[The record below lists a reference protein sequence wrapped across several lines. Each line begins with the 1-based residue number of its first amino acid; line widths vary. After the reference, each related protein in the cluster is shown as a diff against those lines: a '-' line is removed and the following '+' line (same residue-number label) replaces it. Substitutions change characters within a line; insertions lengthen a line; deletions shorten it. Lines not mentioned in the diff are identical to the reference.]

1 LPAAMSCQSGLV
13 ANRLDLPMT
22 DENQEAWWRR
32 TQALAVA
39 TLGGAAIVGLF
50 LLVFSPLLDRL
61 TPFSLPLGYFL
72 VAEGLPLG
80 LVLLLFWFANRQD
93 ETDRR
98 HNLGEE

>member
-1 LPAAMSCQSGLV
+1 MA
-13 ANRLDLPMT
+13 

-39 TLGGAAIVGLF
+39 TLGGGAIVGFF
-50 LLVFSPLLDRL
+50 LLAFSPFLDRL
-61 TPFSLPLGYFL
+61 TPLGFPFGYFL
-72 VAEGLPLG
+72 AAEGLPLG
-80 LVLLLFWFANRQD
+80 IVLLLFWFANRQD

>member
-1 LPAAMSCQSGLV
+1 MA
-13 ANRLDLPMT
+13 

-32 TQALAVA
+32 TKALAVA
-39 TLGGAAIVGLF
+39 TLGGTAIIGLL

-61 TPFSLPLGYFL
+61 TPFDLPFGYLL

-80 LVLLLFWFANRQD
+80 LVFLLFWFANRQE

-98 HNLGEE
+98 HNLSED

>member
-1 LPAAMSCQSGLV
+1 MA
-13 ANRLDLPMT
+13 

-32 TQALAVA
+32 TEALAVA
-39 TLGGAAIVGLF
+39 TLGGAGIVGVL
-50 LLVFSPLLDRL
+50 LLVFAPLLDRV
-61 TPFSLPLGYFL
+61 TPFSLPLGYLL

-98 HNLGEE
+98 HNLAED

>member
-1 LPAAMSCQSGLV
+1 MS
-13 ANRLDLPMT
+13 

-50 LLVFSPLLDRL
+50 LLLFGRFLDRL
-61 TPFSLPLGYFL
+61 KPFSLPLGYLL

-80 LVLLLFWFANRQD
+80 LVLLVFWFANRQD

-98 HNLGEE
+98 HHLSEE

>member
-1 LPAAMSCQSGLV
+1 MA
-13 ANRLDLPMT
+13 

-32 TQALAVA
+32 TKALAVA
-39 TLGGAAIVGLF
+39 TLGGGAIVGLL
-50 LLVFSPLLDRL
+50 LLVFSPFLDRL
-61 TPFSLPLGYFL
+61 TPLGFPLGYFL
-72 VAEGLPLG
+72 AAEGLPLG

>member
-1 LPAAMSCQSGLV
+1 MS
-13 ANRLDLPMT
+13 

-39 TLGGAAIVGLF
+39 TLGGAAIVGLS
-50 LLVFSPLLDRL
+50 LLVFGPFLDRL
-61 TPFSLPLGYFL
+61 KPFSLPLGYLL

>member
-1 LPAAMSCQSGLV
+1 MA
-13 ANRLDLPMT
+13 D
-22 DENQEAWWRR
+22 DNQDAWWRR
-32 TQALAVA
+32 TRALAVA
-39 TLGGAAIVGLF
+39 TLGGGAIAGFF
-50 LLVFSPLLDRL
+50 LLVFSPLLDRM
-61 TPFSLPLGYFL
+61 TPLGFPFGYFL

>member
-1 LPAAMSCQSGLV
+1 MS
-13 ANRLDLPMT
+13 

-39 TLGGAAIVGLF
+39 TLAGATIVGLF
-50 LLVFSPLLDRL
+50 LLVFGPFLDRL
-61 TPFSLPLGYFL
+61 KPFSLSLGYL
-72 VAEGLPLG
+72 LAAEGLPLG
-80 LVLLLFWFANRQD
+80 LVLLVFWFANRQD

>member
-1 LPAAMSCQSGLV
+1 MA
-13 ANRLDLPMT
+13 

-32 TQALAVA
+32 TTALAVA
-39 TLGGAAIVGLF
+39 TLGGAAIIGFF
-50 LLVFSPLLDRL
+50 LLVFSPFLDRL
-61 TPFSLPLGYFL
+61 TPFGLPFGYLL

-80 LVLLLFWFANRQD
+80 LVFLLFWFANRQD